1 MTICGGD
8 TNFALLFAPR
18 FIAAVLE
25 AIAYRQQ
32 PTVCMGD
39 GEAAVAQPTLT
50 TGETGF
56 TDMHVEAVWHLAST
70 VMWLV
75 WVVGAVAAAMS
86 AKRNI
91 PVLEDARL
99 QVASP
104 DRDGAQLVG
113 VPVQEDLPMGT
124 VTGVAQSAT
133 TGAPAL
139 PPTFHGMPVATAVA
153 GSIGAD
159 GVCQGMPVRDESGNV
174 DRPAGFTK
182 DA

>member
-1 MTICGGD
+1 MICV
-8 TNFALLFAPR
+8 AAR

-32 PTVCMGD
+32 PAACMGD

-50 TGETGF
+50 TDNGL
-56 TDMHVEAVWHLAST
+56 TDSHVEAVWHLVST

-91 PVLEDARL
+91 PLLLEARS
-99 QVASP
+99 QAESP
-104 DRDGAQLVG
+104 PERDSAQLVG
-113 VPVQEDLPMGT
+113 VPVEDLPMGT
-124 VTGVAQSAT
+124 VTGIASGAAP
-133 TGAPAL
+133 GAPAGA
-139 PPTFHGMPVATAVA
+139 PAPIATFQGMPAVA

-174 DRPAGFTK
+174 SRPSPALGFTK
-182 DA
+182 EV